1 MERQGLWA
9 GRGGG
14 GGGGSVQGSPP
25 RGAACLGR
33 CLPHP
38 SFRGR
43 LFWKATT
50 SGDSGSLVLFFC
62 RLVVILLHSQLLWA
76 SRFSQKSPCKSHQI
90 AAGDVWWHGS
100 EVNLSF
106 IKRKRRFY
114 IHLVCVSKSTICI
127 QMHKYIYI
135 HTPTDTYI
143 HICVYMY
150 TRIYTHTHIY
160 VCRENVE
167 RIVFQ

>member
-1 MERQGLWA
+1 MA
-9 GRGGG
+9 GRVFSLYPLLTHTHTPGCCGQG
-14 GGGGSVQGSPP
+14 ASHQRPPMPSGCSWPLAFRWKVRVSGLDGGGSVQGSPP

-114 IHLVCVSKSTICI
+114 IHLV
-127 QMHKYIYI
+127 
-135 HTPTDTYI
+135 
-143 HICVYMY
+143 
-150 TRIYTHTHIY
+150 
-160 VCRENVE
+160 
-167 RIVFQ
+167 